1 MRMGTESHQQPETRF
16 GLREGH
22 KFPVRM
28 SVRQSPSSPSTMVH
42 GVSKDLTQTGMRVR
56 VSGKV
61 VIGARC
67 RVQFVHCAG
76 RVIPENVGATVR
88 NAKRVNDREFEVG
101 VQFDGPIHIK
111 QPGKI

>member
-1 MRMGTESHQQPETRF
+1 MGTESRRQPETRF

-28 SVRQSPSSPSTMVH
+28 SVRQAPSSPLTTVH
-42 GVSKDLTQTGMRVR
+42 GVSRNLTRTGMRVR
-56 VSGKV
+56 VSGRV

-67 RVQFVHCAG
+67 RVQFIQCSG
-76 RVIPENVGATVR
+76 RVIPELVGATVR
-88 NAKRVNDREFEVG
+88 NAKRVNGREFEIG
-101 VQFDGPIHIK
+101 IQFDAPIRIK